1 MCTFIILTFLNNND
15 YLLFVETDYS
25 EKLMAV
31 A

>member
-1 MCTFIILTFLNNND
+1 MCTFIILTFLNND